1 MKLTLKRMC
10 AYAIDMAIALIL
22 CNIFVFSYRIFQ
34 LDPQMAPKANY
45 MLLCAVLSIVFLFI
59 YLPTKENGQ
68 TIGKMLFHLRVVNAD
83 GNRRTWFQSFLREC
97 VLKFSFIMFLIPMDI
112 IYMVMQSISQRRLVL
127 CAGHD
132 ALLNT
137 DVR

>member
-1 MKLTLKRMC
+1 MKLYMKRMC
-10 AYAIDMAIALIL
+10 AYAVDVAIALIL
-22 CNIFVFSYRIFQ
+22 CNIFVFSYHVFQ

-45 MLLCAVLSIVFLFI
+45 MLLCAFLSVAFLFI
-59 YLPTKENGQ
+59 YLPTRENGQ
-68 TIGKMLFHLRVVNAD
+68 TIGKMLFHLRVVNTD
-83 GNRRTWFQSFLREC
+83 GKKRTWFQSFLREC

-112 IYMVMQSISQRRLVL
+112 IYTLMESVRQRRFVL

-137 DVR
+137 EVR